1 MYSIGVVILWSRK
14 FDWKMKKNIISI
26 IASIK
31 SAKLGCSTIR
41 RTSFSYWAQLDP
53 KMLQKHPIF
62 RGGPVPPKNDYFSKI
77 FVPRDL
83 STRKPPVYE
92 FWAIFLKIEI
102 LLRINLSLKMIIL
115 QFLCLF
121 LVTTASL
128 LRYGADEKRN
138 WALDAFRVSWKFRII
153 NLSE

>member
-1 MYSIGVVILWSRK
+1 
-14 FDWKMKKNIISI
+14 MKSKVWLKNEKNIISI
-26 IASIK
+26 VASIK

-53 KMLQKHPIF
+53 KILQKHPIF

-102 LLRINLSLKMIIL
+102 LLVINLSRKFQKTANVWTANVSPRTVLLISWPFQSIL
-115 QFLCLF
+115 FQLLC
-121 LVTTASL
+121 
-128 LRYGADEKRN
+128 R
-138 WALDAFRVSWKFRII
+138 
-153 NLSE
+153 

>member
-1 MYSIGVVILWSRK
+1 
-14 FDWKMKKNIISI
+14 MKSKVWLKNEKNIFSI
-26 IASIK
+26 VASIK

-53 KMLQKHPIF
+53 KILQKHPIF
-62 RGGPVPPKNDYFSKI
+62 RGGPVPPKNDYFSSI

-102 LLRINLSLKMIIL
+102 LLGINLLKKL
-115 QFLCLF
+115 NQAYSCHRFC
-121 LVTTASL
+121 V
-128 LRYGADEKRN
+128 
-138 WALDAFRVSWKFRII
+138 FRSQLISNMTSCFI
-153 NLSE
+153 NHF